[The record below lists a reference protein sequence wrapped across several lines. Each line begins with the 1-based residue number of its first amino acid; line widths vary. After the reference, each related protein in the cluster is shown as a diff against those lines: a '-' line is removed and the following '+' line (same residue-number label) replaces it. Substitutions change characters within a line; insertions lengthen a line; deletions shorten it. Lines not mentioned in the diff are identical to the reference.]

1 MTLIEILSH
10 FKGVVQKS
18 RNRYEAH
25 CPAHDDK
32 HPSFSI
38 YVNNDWVNLHCFAGC
53 TEDEILRAVGLSK
66 KDLFIGERKSDNPPI
81 NSIVYNYYDENGELG
96 YQKQRLEYADGSKKL
111 FFISPDGTPNI
122 KGKRHLIY
130 NLPEVMKS
138 DMVYFVEGEKCSDCL
153 IKQGLVATTLDS
165 GANTSL
171 GDEWIGI
178 FKGKAVIIIPDNDS
192 VGRNYARRIKR
203 KIPWAVIKELPE
215 LAEKEDI
222 YDWLSKGHSVTE
234 IDSLPETEYPEG
246 EHPETEQKADQEK
259 ISTYKKSQGKLMLE
273 LFEKE
278 GVEIFFNENNTP
290 FVEFP
295 VGEHSEVYPLD
306 SSTFRQWAEMV
317 FNQYT
322 DKTIKRDGLNE
333 ALSIISAKSKFSDTP
348 IHIVHNR
355 VADSKSDFWYDLSN
369 KSWTAVRTNTE
380 GWSIEKATPKFYRY
394 THQKPQVT
402 PVEGGNIEDI
412 FQFINLTKHKTLFLC
427 WLVSCF
433 VPDIPHPMP
442 IIFGEKGA
450 AKSTACMLLKE
461 LIDPSVLETLSL
473 SKDERSLIVSLQQ
486 HYYLPFDNVSSISN
500 DMSDTLCR
508 AITGG
513 AIQQRKLFTNS
524 EDCIF
529 TFKRCLTINGINN
542 VANKS
547 DLLDRS
553 ILFELE
559 RVSEENR
566 IEAQTIYRDFK
577 KRCPYILG
585 AIFTLLSSAMKIYP
599 TAKLNELSRMADF
612 SRWGYAIGEALGN
625 KGEEFLSEYNSNR
638 QIQNQEAINADSVAS
653 LVVDYMEHKTTWSG
667 RISDLFRELKQ
678 IAEGLGINPT
688 NKSLPQ
694 APNHLSRRIKSVR
707 SNLEQ
712 VGITFDIEQK
722 SDGSYITLS
731 NNYLSKLPA
740 YHIDPVDILNK
751 GNGDTG
757 DNGDNSYNDEDVEF

>member
-1 MTLIEILSH
+1 MTLNEILLH
-10 FKGVVQKS
+10 FNGVKQKT

-25 CPAHDDK
+25 CPAHSDE

-38 YVNNDWVNLHCFAGC
+38 YVNNDWVNLRCFAGC
-53 TEDEILRAVGLSK
+53 SEADILQAVGLDK

-111 FFISPDGTPNI
+111 FFISPDGTSNI
-122 KGKRHLIY
+122 KGKKHLLY
-130 NLPEVMKS
+130 NLPEVVKS
-138 DMVYFVEGEKCSDCL
+138 TMINFVEGEKCAEAL
-153 IKQGLVATTLDS
+153 IKQGFVATTLDC
-165 GANTSL
+165 GANSQFD
-171 GDEWIGI
+171 DEWIDL
-178 FKGKAVIIIPDNDS
+178 FKEKTVIIIPDNDS
-192 VGRNYARRIKR
+192 AGRKYARNIKQ
-203 KIPWAVIKELPE
+203 KIPWAVIKELPD

-222 YDWLSKGHSVTE
+222 YDWLFKGHSVTE
-234 IDSLPETEYPEG
+234 INNLPETEYKEK
-246 EHPETEQKADQEK
+246 QQK
-259 ISTYKKSQGKLMLE
+259 ISTYKVPQGKLMLE

-278 GVEIFFNENNTP
+278 GVKIFLNENNTP

-295 VGEHSEVYPLD
+295 VGEHTEVYPLD
-306 SSTFRQWAEMV
+306 SSTFRQWSEMI
-317 FNQYT
+317 FNKYT
-322 DKTIKRDGLNE
+322 DKTIRRDGLNE
-333 ALSIISAKSKFSDTP
+333 AVSIISAKSKFSDTP
-348 IHIVHNR
+348 IHTVHNR
-355 VADSKSDFWYDLSN
+355 VADVDGDFWYDLSN
-369 KSWTAVRTNTE
+369 KSWTAVRTNAE
-380 GWSIEKATPKFYRY
+380 GWSIDKAIPKFYRY
-394 THQKPQVT
+394 AHQKPQVI
-402 PVEGGNIEDI
+402 PVESGNIEDI

-461 LIDPSVLETLSL
+461 VIDPSVMETLSL

-553 ILFELE
+553 ILFELV
-559 RVSEENR
+559 RVKEENR

-577 KRCPYILG
+577 KRCPYILR

-599 TAKLNELSRMADF
+599 TVKLNKLSRMADF
-612 SRWGYAIGEALGN
+612 CRWGYAIGEALGN

-667 RISDLFRELKQ
+667 RISELFRELKQ

-712 VGITFDIEQK
+712 VGISFDIEQK

-740 YHIDPVDILNK
+740 YHINPDDILNK
-751 GNGDTG
+751 ENGGTG
-757 DNGDNSYNDEDVEF
+757 DNGDSSYIDEDIEF